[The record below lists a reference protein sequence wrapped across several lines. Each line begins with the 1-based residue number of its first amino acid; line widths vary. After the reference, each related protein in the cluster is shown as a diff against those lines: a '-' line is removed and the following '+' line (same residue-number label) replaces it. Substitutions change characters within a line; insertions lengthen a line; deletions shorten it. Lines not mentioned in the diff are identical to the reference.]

1 MKRFPDR
8 EELVAAYWQKLTRSI
23 KRGEAPQRFET
34 QAMNGRLRSR
44 PSRDGGRVRQ
54 RSAALRAGR
63 HLPGIRVKDVKNGEP
78 LTARKETLWIRTS
91 KK

>member
-8 EELVAAYWQKLTRSI
+8 EELVAAYWQKLTKSI
-23 KRGEAPQRFET
+23 ENSGAPTQFKR

-44 PSRDGGRVRQ
+44 RPRDGGRVRQ

-63 HLPGIRVKDVKNGEP
+63 HLPGIRVPVGHHAQ
-78 LTARKETLWIRTS
+78 LHS
-91 KK
+91 HS